1 MERLLLGLDAL
12 NLLEQE
18 GFSVLKSLLAKDEN
32 EATTIA
38 SEIGFPVALKVSSPD
53 VIHKTEIGGVK
64 APVNDED
71 EVRKA
76 FRELVQNFASH
87 NPGKRLDGIIVQC
100 IGRGLELIAGVLKDH
115 QFGPVLMFGLGGIFV
130 EAIKDVSF
138 RLLPIEAKDARGMI
152 EELNAYR
159 ILTSPRWKGID
170 LGIVED
176 FLLRVSKLVEKH
188 RGIQE
193 MDLNPV
199 FISQSGI
206 EICDARIKIDFS

>member
-64 APVNDED
+64 TPVNDEN

-76 FRELVQNFASH
+76 FRELVQNFVFH

-176 FLLRVSKLVEKH
+176 FLLRVSKLIEKH

-193 MDLNPV
+193 MDLNPL

-206 EICDARIKIDFS
+206 EICDARIKIDFP

>member
-53 VIHKTEIGGVK
+53 VIHKTEIGGVRV
-64 APVNDED
+64 PVNDED
-71 EVRKA
+71 EVRKT
-76 FRELVQNFASH
+76 FRELIQNFASH
-87 NPGKRLDGIIVQC
+87 NPGKRLDGIIVQG

-176 FLLRVSKLVEKH
+176 FLLRVSKLIEKH

-193 MDLNPV
+193 MDLNPI

-206 EICDARIKIDFS
+206 EICDARIKIDFP